1 MEKKILFRSVI
12 EVLGSPKEHIE
23 EAIKGYIKKLK
34 ENEDYKVIS
43 EEYAEIK
50 KQEDQNLWAT
60 FAEIEVETEELTN
73 IVNFC
78 FDYMPSLIEI
88 VNPTTVSFNNAEVS
102 SILNDLMAKLHSVD
116 MVAKQFRLEND
127 HLKADSANLLK
138 NYLTILLKENNFNA
152 ATLSKLTGVVQDKL
166 EDFLDQLIDE
176 GKIDLKEGIYYLKK

>member
-1 MEKKILFRSVI
+1 MENKIIFRSVI

-34 ENEDYKVIS
+34 ENEDYIVLS
-43 EEYAEIK
+43 EEFAEIK

-60 FAEIEVETEELTN
+60 FAEIEVETADFNN

-88 VNPTTVSFNNAEVS
+88 ISPTTISYNNAEFS
-102 SILNDLMAKLHSVD
+102 AILNDLMAKLHSVD

-127 HLKADSANLLK
+127 HLKKDSANLLK
-138 NYLTILLKENNFNA
+138 NYLTILLKENNFSSEM
-152 ATLSKLTGVVQDKL
+152 LSTLTGVVKDKL

-176 GKIDLKEGIYYLKK
+176 GKIDLKEGIYYLK